1 MKSKN
6 RTNERESMVLLIG
19 LLCVLMSILYIRSD
33 IGLFLF
39 FIIASSICFLYSRK
53 LIFKLFSRPIIKRI
67 RMLNNTKTTLL
78 KQIEALEKYKSGI
91 LENISANKGS
101 ISEINQ
107 YKEEI
112 NQLELKEKE
121 LKKQIA
127 IFENKKSTIEK
138 MTQQEEVIKKNKIEK
153 IIKQEENIRETIKEE
168 KKTSDELKRENK
180 RLESKNIELQEEINA
195 LEERINPL
203 RKKIEFIDACKLE
216 YIDELDGFEFEIFVA
231 KLLTCLGY
239 NNSIVTQ
246 SSGDYGIDVIAI
258 KDDIKYAIQCKNY
271 SQPVGNKAVQE
282 AYSGKSFYNCH
293 VAIVVTNNY
302 FTNSAKKQAEKND
315 VVLWDRDKLNEM
327 IETLTKHEVNPNY

>member
-19 LLCVLMSILYIRSD
+19 LLCVLMSILYIIRND
-33 IGLFLF
+33 MGLFLF
-39 FIIASSICFLYSRK
+39 FIIVSSICFLYSRK
-53 LIFKLFSRPIIKRI
+53 LIFKLLSRPIIKRI
-67 RMLNNTKTTLL
+67 RKLNNIKVILL
-78 KQIEALEKYKSGI
+78 KQIASLENYKGEI
-91 LENISANKGS
+91 LENISLNKEN

-107 YKEEI
+107 YKQEI
-112 NQLELKEKE
+112 NQLVLKEKE
-121 LKKQIA
+121 LKRHI
-127 IFENKKSTIEK
+127 IELEDTLHK
-138 MTQQEEVIKKNKIEK
+138 VEK
-153 IIKQEENIRETIKEE
+153 ITRQEASISKTIREE

-180 RLESKNIELQEEINA
+180 RLENKNIELQKEIDA

-203 RKKIEFIDACKLE
+203 KEKIGFIDACKLE
-216 YIDELDGFEFEIFVA
+216 YIDELDGLEFESFVA
-231 KLLTCLGY
+231 ELLTCLGY
-239 NNSIVTQ
+239 NNSIVTK
-246 SSGDYGIDVIAI
+246 SSGDYGIDVIAT
-258 KDDIKYAIQCKNY
+258 KDDVKYAIQCKNY

-327 IETLTKHEVNPNY
+327 IETLT

>member
-33 IGLFLF
+33 MGLFLF

-53 LIFKLFSRPIIKRI
+53 LIFKLLSKPIIKRI
-67 RMLNNTKTTLL
+67 RKLNNIKATLL
-78 KQIEALEKYKSGI
+78 KQIASLENYKGEI
-91 LENISANKGS
+91 LENISLNKYN

-107 YKEEI
+107 YKQEI
-112 NQLELKEKE
+112 NQLILKEKE
-121 LKKQIA
+121 LKKQI
-127 IFENKKSTIEK
+127 IESENTLHKLEK
-138 MTQQEEVIKKNKIEK
+138 MT
-153 IIKQEENIRETIKEE
+153 KQEENISKTIKEE

-180 RLESKNIELQEEINA
+180 KLKNKNIELQEEINI

-203 RKKIEFIDACKLE
+203 REKIEFIDACKLE
-216 YIDELDGFEFEIFVA
+216 YIDELDGFEFESFVA
-231 KLLTCLGY
+231 ELLTCLGY
-239 NNSIVTQ
+239 NNSIVTK

-327 IETLTKHEVNPNY
+327 IETLT